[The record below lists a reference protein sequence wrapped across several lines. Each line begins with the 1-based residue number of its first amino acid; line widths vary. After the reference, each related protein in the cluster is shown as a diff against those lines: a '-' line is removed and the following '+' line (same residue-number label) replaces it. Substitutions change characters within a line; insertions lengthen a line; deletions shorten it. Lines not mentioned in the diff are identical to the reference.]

1 MQSRRIRLIVLVL
14 AMGLAGAVAGP
25 RLWQWWMAPPR
36 GYCPICHRHEHA
48 DSGVKLEV
56 KGEGVIEVCCLGCG
70 FSYGRQTSKPVTIVS
85 VTNHETGKPLAP
97 ADAIFVVGSDVS
109 PCTHDAPQ
117 LRIDGETVP
126 VQWDRCLPSILA
138 FAARAPADAFQRQ
151 HGGTLRS
158 FQELQQQAA
167 ENQPLH

>member
-1 MQSRRIRLIVLVL
+1 MQSRSIRLIVLVMAL
-14 AMGLAGAVAGP
+14 GLAGAFAAP
-25 RLWQWWMAPPR
+25 RLRQWWMAPPR
-36 GYCPICHRHEHA
+36 GCCPICQRHEHG
-48 DSGVKLEV
+48 DSGVTLAV
-56 KGEGVIEVCCLGCG
+56 KGEGEIEVCCLSCG
-70 FSYGRQTSKPVTIVS
+70 LRYGRQTSKPVTIVS
-85 VTNHETGKPLAP
+85 VTDHETGKPLAP
-97 ADAIFVVGSDVS
+97 DSATFVVGSDVS
-109 PCTHDAPQ
+109 SCTHDAQQ
-117 LRIDGETVP
+117 LRIEGKAVP

>member
-1 MQSRRIRLIVLVL
+1 MQSRSIRLIVLVMAL
-14 AMGLAGAVAGP
+14 GLAGTVTGP

-36 GYCPICHRHEHA
+36 GYCPICQRHEHG

-56 KGEGVIEVCCLGCG
+56 TGEGVIEVCCPSCG
-70 FSYGRQTSKPVTIVS
+70 FSYGRQPSTPVTIVS

-97 ADAIFVVGSDVS
+97 DRATFVVGSDVS
-109 PCTHDAPQ
+109 PCTHDAQQ
-117 LRIDGETVP
+117 LRIEGEAVP
-126 VQWDRCLPSILA
+126 VQWDRCLPSVLA
-138 FAARAPADAFQRQ
+138 FAARTPAEVFQQQ

-158 FQELQQQAA
+158 FYELQQQAA